1 MNRILKRRL
10 PREIKSHFWRWLALF
25 LMTAMGMAV
34 VVSVV
39 GSAENI
45 IRGSSV
51 CAEENQ
57 VEDGEFTTIRP
68 LTKEQEEH
76 LRQQGVI
83 LEQKFS
89 TDIEQEDGSVL
100 RFMSNREEI
109 NLIAV
114 DEGRTA
120 EKKGEV
126 LLEKRYCE
134 EHEYMVGD
142 RIRVLGMEFE
152 IVGIGTTPDYDL
164 PVRNFSDM
172 SAESFSFGTAFVTA
186 GQYRDLTRKVLGKIA
201 EEVSGKTPDEI
212 LGKPFEESSGEPP
225 REVRGKV
232 SGNGMQSAESYTYAY
247 ILLNDVTHDAVKN
260 EVRDVTI
267 AYTTAE
273 DNPRI
278 LAAAGDMVLNRTVGL
293 LAGGVVL
300 ALFAYIISVFMIHQI
315 NCEAGVIGT
324 LYALGVKKRDL
335 LLHYITLPAAV
346 SLLGGASGLILG
358 SSGFGMAPLMQEVYG
373 YFSVPV
379 FDRIYP
385 AYLILYGVILPPAI
399 SVLVNFLVINRRL
412 SQTALSLIRNE
423 KRASGLRNITLKGG
437 SFTRNFCIRQM
448 LRELRTS
455 VSVTVGMFVSMMI
468 FMLGLNCFVLCRNVG
483 IDSKNSVKFE
493 YMYTGRFL
501 EENVPEGGEACLLQS
516 LSITKFGYT
525 LDVSLMG
532 ITENSRFFDTRP
544 VNNKNSLVIGSSLAT
559 KYGLARGD
567 ILVLYDKAGS
577 QEYKFTVEGICDYSV
592 GLTAFMEIGCMRELL
607 GKSEADYNVLLA
619 DRALETDENCLYYST
634 TTRSDIERSSA
645 VFVEM
650 MAPMVRML
658 LAVSVIVFFAVM
670 YLLTGVMIDRAGFGI
685 SLVKIFG
692 FREKEIRILYLRGIT
707 ITVAAGAALCIPLS
721 KAATDAIY
729 PWAVAN
735 VACGMNLH
743 FRWYYY
749 PLIFAGVMGIYFL
762 SGLAVSRKINRITPA
777 EVLKD
782 RE

>member
-10 PREIKSHFWRWLALF
+10 PREIKRHFWRWLALF

-57 VEDGEFTTIRP
+57 VEDGEFTTIQP
-68 LTKEQEEH
+68 LAKEQEEH
-76 LRQQGVI
+76 LRRQGVI

-100 RFMSNREEI
+100 RFMSNREKI

-120 EKKGEV
+120 EKEGEV

-172 SAESFSFGTAFVTA
+172 SAESFSFGAAFVTA
-186 GQYRDLTRKVLGKIA
+186 GQYGDL
-201 EEVSGKTPDEI
+201 SG
-212 LGKPFEESSGEPP
+212 
-225 REVRGKV
+225 EVRGKV
-232 SGNGMQSAESYTYAY
+232 SGNGIQSAESYTYAY
-247 ILLNDVTHDAVKN
+247 ILLNGVTHDAVKD

-293 LAGGVVL
+293 LAGGVVM
-300 ALFAYIISVFMIHQI
+300 ALFAYILSVFMIHQI

-358 SSGFGMAPLMQEVYG
+358 SSGFGMASLMREVYG

-385 AYLILYGVILPPAI
+385 VYLIFYGVILPPAI
-399 SVLVNFLVINRRL
+399 SMLVNFLVINRRL

-437 SFTRNFCIRQM
+437 SFTRNFRIRQM

-455 VSVTVGMFVSMMI
+455 VGVAVGMFVSMMI

-483 IDSKNSVKFE
+483 VDSKNSVKFE

-501 EENVPEGGEACLLQS
+501 EENVPEGGEACLLQP

-532 ITENSRFFDTRP
+532 ITENSRFFDARP
-544 VNNKNSLVIGSSLAT
+544 ANNKNSLVIGSSLAT

-592 GLTAFMEIGCMRELL
+592 GLTAFMEIGCMRELF

-619 DRALETDENCLYYST
+619 DRALETDENRLYYST
-634 TTRSDIERSSA
+634 MTRSDIERSSA

-670 YLLTGVMIDRAGFGI
+670 YLLTGVMIDRAGYGI

-762 SGLAVSRKINRITPA
+762 SGALLSRKINRITPA

>member
-1 MNRILKRRL
+1 MNRILKKRL
-10 PREIKSHFWRWLALF
+10 PREIKKHFWRWLALF
-25 LMTAMGMAV
+25 LMTALGMAV

-39 GSAENI
+39 GGAENM
-45 IRGSSV
+45 IRGSRT

-57 VEDGEFTTIRP
+57 VEDGEFTTIQP
-68 LTKEQEEH
+68 LTKEQEGH

-89 TDIEQEDGSVL
+89 TDIKQEDGSAL
-100 RFMSNREEI
+100 RFMSNRAEI

-120 EKKGEV
+120 EKRGEV

-134 EHEYMVGD
+134 EHDYAVGD
-142 RIRVLGMEFE
+142 RIRVLGREFE
-152 IVGIGTTPDYDL
+152 IVGIGSSPDYDL

-186 GQYRDLTRKVLGKIA
+186 GQYEDL
-201 EEVSGKTPDEI
+201 
-212 LGKPFEESSGEPP
+212 SGEF
-225 REVRGKV
+225 
-232 SGNGMQSAESYTYAY
+232 NGTMPENEIQGGESYTYAY
-247 ILLNDVTHDAVKN
+247 ILPEGVTHDVVKDEVKN
-260 EVRDVTI
+260 LTT
-267 AYTTAE
+267 AFTTAE

-293 LAGGVVL
+293 LAGGVVI
-300 ALFAYIISVFMIHQI
+300 ALFAYIISVFIIHQI
-315 NCEAGVIGT
+315 NLEASVIGT
-324 LYALGVKKRDL
+324 LYALGVKKRNL
-335 LLHYITLPAAV
+335 LRHYITLPAAI
-346 SLLGGASGLILG
+346 SLLGGVSGLVLG
-358 SSGFGMAPLMQEVYG
+358 FSELGMVWQMKEAYG
-373 YFSVPV
+373 YFSVPA

-385 AYLILYGVILPPAI
+385 AYLIIYGVLLPPVI
-399 SVLVNFLVINRRL
+399 SVLINFLVINRQL
-412 SQTALSLIRNE
+412 SRTALSLIRNE
-423 KRASGLRNITLKGG
+423 RKTVGLCKMNLKSG

-455 VSVTVGMFVSMMI
+455 VGVAVGMFVSMMI
-468 FMLGLNCFVLCRNVG
+468 FMLGLNCLVLCRNVG
-483 IDSKNSVKFE
+483 IDSRNSVKFE
-493 YMYTGRFL
+493 YMYTGKFP
-501 EENVPEGGEACLLQS
+501 EESIPEGGEACLLQP

-532 ITENSRFFDTRP
+532 ITENSRFFDARSADS
-544 VNNKNSLVIGSSLAT
+544 KNSIIIGSSLAT
-559 KYGLARGD
+559 KYGLAKGD

-592 GLTAFMEIGCMRELL
+592 GLTAFMEIGCMRELF
-607 GKSEADYNVLLA
+607 GKSDGEYNVLLTE
-619 DRALETDENCLYYST
+619 RALETDENCLYYST

-658 LAVSVIVFFAVM
+658 LTVSVIVFFVVM
-670 YLLTGVMIDRAGFGI
+670 YLMTGVMIDRAGFGI

-692 FREKEIRILYLRGIT
+692 FRQKEVRTLYLRGIT

-762 SGLAVSRKINRITPA
+762 SGALLSRKINRITPA
-777 EVLKD
+777 EVLKA

>member
-1 MNRILKRRL
+1 MNRILNRRL
-10 PREIKSHFWRWLALF
+10 PREIKRHFWRWLALF

-45 IRGSSV
+45 IRGSRA
-51 CAEENQ
+51 CAEKNQ

-68 LTKEQEEH
+68 LAEEQEEH
-76 LRQQGVI
+76 LRRQGVI
-83 LEQKFS
+83 LEKKFS

-114 DEGRTA
+114 DEGRKA
-120 EKKGEV
+120 EKIGEV

-134 EHEYMVGD
+134 EHEYAVGD
-142 RIRVLGMEFE
+142 RIRVLGTELE

-164 PVRNFSDM
+164 PVRNFADM

-186 GQYRDLTRKVLGKIA
+186 EQYGDL
-201 EEVSGKTPDEI
+201 SG
-212 LGKPFEESSGEPP
+212 
-225 REVRGKV
+225 EVRGKV
-232 SGNGMQSAESYTYAY
+232 SGTGIQSAESYTYAY

-293 LAGGVVL
+293 LAGGVVM

-324 LYALGVKKRDL
+324 LYALGVKRRDL
-335 LLHYITLPAAV
+335 LLHYISLPAAV

-358 SSGFGMAPLMQEVYG
+358 SSGFGMAPLMQEAYG

-379 FDRIYP
+379 FDSIYP

-399 SVLVNFLVINRRL
+399 AVLVNFLVINRRL

-423 KRASGLRNITLKGG
+423 RRASGLRNITLKGG
-437 SFTRNFCIRQM
+437 SFTRNFCIRQV

-455 VSVTVGMFVSMMI
+455 VGVAVGMFVSMMI

-501 EENVPEGGEACLLQS
+501 EESIPEGGEGCLLQS

-532 ITENSRFFDTRP
+532 ISENSRFFDARP
-544 VNNKNSLVIGSSLAT
+544 ANNKNSLVIGSSLAT

-577 QEYKFTVEGICDYSV
+577 QKYEFSVEGICDYSV
-592 GLTAFMEIGCMRELL
+592 GLTAFMEIGCMRELF

-619 DRALETDENCLYYST
+619 DRALETDENRLYYST

-658 LAVSVIVFFAVM
+658 LAISVIVFFAVM

-692 FREKEIRILYLRGIT
+692 FRQKEIRILYLRGIT

>member
-10 PREIKSHFWRWLALF
+10 PREIKRHFWRWLALF

-57 VEDGEFTTIRP
+57 VEDGEFTTIQP
-68 LTKEQEEH
+68 LAKEQEEH
-76 LRQQGVI
+76 LRRQGVI

-100 RFMSNREEI
+100 RFMSNREKI

-120 EKKGEV
+120 EKEGEV

-186 GQYRDLTRKVLGKIA
+186 GQYGDL
-201 EEVSGKTPDEI
+201 SG
-212 LGKPFEESSGEPP
+212 
-225 REVRGKV
+225 EVRGKV
-232 SGNGMQSAESYTYAY
+232 SGNGIQSAESYTYAY
-247 ILLNDVTHDAVKN
+247 ILLNGVTHDAVKD
-260 EVRDVTI
+260 EVRVTI

-293 LAGGVVL
+293 LAGGVVM
-300 ALFAYIISVFMIHQI
+300 ALFAYILSVFMIHQI

-455 VSVTVGMFVSMMI
+455 VGVAVGMFVSMMI

-483 IDSKNSVKFE
+483 VDSKNSVKFE

-532 ITENSRFFDTRP
+532 ITENSRFFDARP
-544 VNNKNSLVIGSSLAT
+544 ANNKNSLVIGSSLAT

-592 GLTAFMEIGCMRELL
+592 GLTAFMEIGCMRELF
-607 GKSEADYNVLLA
+607 GKSEGDYNVLLA
-619 DRALETDENCLYYST
+619 DRALETDENRLYYST
-634 TTRSDIERSSA
+634 MTRSDIERSSA

-650 MAPMVRML
+650 MAPMVRLL

-762 SGLAVSRKINRITPA
+762 SGALLSRKINRITPA

>member
-10 PREIKSHFWRWLALF
+10 PREIKRHFWRWLALF

-51 CAEENQ
+51 CAEGNQ
-57 VEDGEFTTIRP
+57 VEDGEFTTIQP
-68 LTKEQEEH
+68 LTKEQEED
-76 LRQQGVI
+76 LRRQGVI

-89 TDIEQEDGSVL
+89 TDIEREDGSVL
-100 RFMSNREEI
+100 RFMSNREKI

-114 DEGRTA
+114 DEGRTT
-120 EKKGEV
+120 EKEGEV

-186 GQYRDLTRKVLGKIA
+186 GQYGDL
-201 EEVSGKTPDEI
+201 SG
-212 LGKPFEESSGEPP
+212 
-225 REVRGKV
+225 EVRGKV
-232 SGNGMQSAESYTYAY
+232 SGNGIQSAESYTYAY
-247 ILLNDVTHDAVKN
+247 ILLNGVTHDAVKD

-300 ALFAYIISVFMIHQI
+300 ALFAYILSVFMIHQI

-335 LLHYITLPAAV
+335 LLHYITLPTAV

-385 AYLILYGVILPPAI
+385 VYLIFYGVILPPAI
-399 SVLVNFLVINRRL
+399 SMLVNFLVINRRL

-455 VSVTVGMFVSMMI
+455 VGVAVGMFVSMMI

-483 IDSKNSVKFE
+483 VDSKNSVKFE

-532 ITENSRFFDTRP
+532 ITENSRFFDARP
-544 VNNKNSLVIGSSLAT
+544 ANNKNSLVIGSSLAT

-592 GLTAFMEIGCMRELL
+592 GLTAFMEIGCMRVLF

-619 DRALETDENCLYYST
+619 DRALETDENRLYYST
-634 TTRSDIERSSA
+634 MTRSDIERSSA

-650 MAPMVRML
+650 MAPMVRLL

-762 SGLAVSRKINRITPA
+762 SGALLSRKINRITPA